1 LVIPASYYINRGFNP
16 KTLDEYDV
24 GYCNL
29 EGKEMSGRIVV
40 PVYDENYR
48 YLTGCIGRSIY
59 EECSKCKCYHNPNV
73 QCPKVN
79 QHLYKKW
86 KNSSSFE
93 KRHSLYNLWFAKT
106 EIKQTGVAI
115 LVESAGN
122 TWRFKEAGVNKVLGM
137 YGVDL
142 ADEQKIIL
150 ERLGIFTVV
159 LALDAGKAG
168 EESRAKLTES
178 LRNFYKVV
186 NLPVIYNDDIAELSI
201 DKIKSNYV
209 PILNK
214 LIVKR

>member
-1 LVIPASYYINRGFNP
+1 
-16 KTLDEYDV
+16 
-24 GYCNL
+24 
-29 EGKEMSGRIVV
+29 
-40 PVYDENYR
+40 
-48 YLTGCIGRSIY
+48 
-59 EECSKCKCYHNPNV
+59 
-73 QCPKVN
+73 
-79 QHLYKKW
+79 
-86 KNSSSFE
+86 
-93 KRHSLYNLWFAKT
+93 LWFAKT
-106 EIKQTGVAI
+106 EIKRTGVAI

-122 TWRFKEAGVNKVLGM
+122 TWRLKEAGVNNVLGM

-168 EESRAKLTES
+168 EESRVKLTES

-201 DKIKSNYV
+201 DKIKSDYV